1 MRRLF
6 QSYLQILEILCVVM
20 LGVMSLMV
28 FGNIVARYL
37 FNTAILSAEEYS
49 RIAFIALTFLGATV
63 AAKKGQHLGFDS
75 LLQAVPPR
83 MQFVFVALSE
93 ALIALSCGVL
103 FWGLARQHNLNMANF
118 TLITG
123 VRMEYINLPIY
134 LCAVSI
140 GLFALARLIGLLT
153 GRIALHELIPSH
165 HEEGEVV

>member
-1 MRRLF
+1 MRWLL
-6 QSYLQILEILCVVM
+6 QSYFRILDMFCVLM
-20 LGVMSLMV
+20 LGTMSLMV
-28 FGNIVARYL
+28 FSNVVARYL

-49 RIAFIALTFLGATV
+49 RIAFVALTFLGATV

-83 MQFVFVALSE
+83 VQFVFVALSE

-103 FWGLARQHNLNMANF
+103 FWGLARQHNLNMANS

-123 VRMEYINLPIY
+123 VRMEYINIPIY

-140 GLFALARLIGLLT
+140 GILALVRLIGLLT
-153 GRIALHELIPSH
+153 GRIKLRELVPARDA
-165 HEEGEVV
+165 EGGVV